1 MEINGKQRGANRG
14 YGFGAR
20 CSEGALLLAETQR
33 QAEECGRT
41 SQGKKRGL
49 RVGPDWRP
57 LPGQAEAVHES
68 GPALGRVWEP
78 SVTKSRP
85 LQADGAE
92 DERGLSP
99 QASHVGGSSV
109 VIHDLSVYSVSHF
122 VLRDLSSHV

>member
-1 MEINGKQRGANRG
+1 MDSELTLAMEPCFWQRLKGRP
-14 YGFGAR
+14 R
-20 CSEGALLLAETQR
+20 S
-33 QAEECGRT
+33 GRT

-49 RVGPDWRP
+49 RAGPDWRP

-85 LQADGAE
+85 LQAHGAG
-92 DERGLSP
+92 DVRGLSP

-109 VIHDLSVYSVSHF
+109 VVHGLSV
-122 VLRDLSSHV
+122 